1 MATLESH
8 QSSASLRYRSQAFI
22 ESPLFV
28 RFITAV
34 IVINAITLGLETWPP
49 AMERAGGALKIID
62 RLALIIFTAELAFK
76 LWAFRGDFF
85 RKGWNWFDL
94 IVVGVAWLP
103 AGGPFS
109 VLRALRVL
117 RVLRLLSVVPQ
128 MRTVIGALFSALPGM
143 GAIVAVLLL
152 MFYVASV
159 MATKLYGAAFPE
171 WFGSIGA
178 SMYTLFQIMTLES
191 WSMGIVRP
199 VMETFPLAWVF
210 FVPFVVVTSFAVLNL
225 FIALIVNSMQTIHE
239 HDLEVAEAVERVA
252 HDEREE
258 LLDELQALRA
268 EVRALA
274 AQRVVNLPATDKE

>member
-1 MATLESH
+1 VNDVAPG
-8 QSSASLRYRSQAFI
+8 AGLRAHVQWLVELPAFTH
-22 ESPLFV
+22 FV
-28 RFITAV
+28 TAV
-34 IVINAITLGLETWPP
+34 IIINAITLGLETWPP
-49 AMERAGGALKIID
+49 AMERAGALLTFID
-62 RLALIIFTAELAFK
+62 RLALYLFTVELSLKLFAYRLAF
-76 LWAFRGDFF
+76 FRQ
-85 RKGWNWFDL
+85 GWNWFDL

-103 AGGPFS
+103 AGGPYS

-128 MRTVIGALFSALPGM
+128 MRAVIGALFSALPGM

-199 VMETFPLAWVF
+199 VMETFPLAWIF

-258 LLDELQALRA
+258 LLRELQALRA

-274 AQRVVNLPATDKE
+274 EQQVTIAPPTRKE